1 MGRRADVRI
10 LHRATTDDLRLTPEQ
25 FFPPERSPDRPA
37 RRIGGGASRGLLA
50 VAQAVMNTQPR
61 SNRSV
66 TMPVAPLLHPKRWLA
81 IALLGA
87 LSAACSSAEN
97 DLFDHTRQALAAE
110 VGESCGEVL
119 PVYEDTVDID
129 DSAASRDAC
138 GGGYC
143 LRSDQTASGQS
154 ESAGMCTCHCAGEA
168 GDGPFC
174 DCGDDFVCT
183 HLIDQI
189 GLGNSL
195 AGSYCVPQ

>member
-1 MGRRADVRI
+1 M
-10 LHRATTDDLRLTPEQ
+10 L
-25 FFPPERSPDRPA
+25 
-37 RRIGGGASRGLLA
+37 
-50 VAQAVMNTQPR
+50 
-61 SNRSV
+61 
-66 TMPVAPLLHPKRWLA
+66 VAPLLHPKRWLA

-97 DLFDHTRQALAAE
+97 DLFDNTRQALAAE

-119 PVYEDTVDID
+119 PVGAGEVEVD
-129 DSAASRDAC
+129 DSQVLREAC

-143 LRSDQTASGQS
+143 LRSEQTAMGAS

-183 HLIDQI
+183 HLIDDL
-189 GLGNSL
+189 GLDEELAPGNGLS
-195 AGSYCVPQ
+195 GSYCVPK